1 MLYYTQSLRKGG
13 WHMDKAP
20 RIQPSSAIRK
30 DYKQFSDYCHESMDP
45 VFVTNNGVSDLIV
58 MSPEAYYRRE
68 AWNRLQ
74 IELAKADK
82 QMAERNLYDH
92 EEVFSRLRERLRHE

>member
-1 MLYYTQSLRKGG
+1 
-13 WHMDKAP
+13 MDKAP

-30 DYKQFSDYCHESMDP
+30 DYKQFSDYCHESMEP
-45 VFVTNNGVSDLIV
+45 VIVTNNGVSDLIV

-82 QMAERNLYDH
+82 QIAENKLHDH
-92 EEVFSRLRERLRHE
+92 DEVFGLSLIHICTQCFVCSLDCLRQTHL

>member
-1 MLYYTQSLRKGG
+1 MLYYTQSLRTGG

-20 RIQPSSAIRK
+20 RIQPSSANLT
-30 DYKQFSDYCHESMDP
+30 DYKQISDYCHESMDP
-45 VFVTNNGVSDLIV
+45 VIVTNNGVSDLIV

>member
-1 MLYYTQSLRKGG
+1 
-13 WHMDKAP
+13 
-20 RIQPSSAIRK
+20 
-30 DYKQFSDYCHESMDP
+30 
-45 VFVTNNGVSDLIV
+45 

-82 QMAERNLYDH
+82 QIAENKLHDH
-92 EEVFSRLRERLRHE
+92 DEVFGRLRERLGHE